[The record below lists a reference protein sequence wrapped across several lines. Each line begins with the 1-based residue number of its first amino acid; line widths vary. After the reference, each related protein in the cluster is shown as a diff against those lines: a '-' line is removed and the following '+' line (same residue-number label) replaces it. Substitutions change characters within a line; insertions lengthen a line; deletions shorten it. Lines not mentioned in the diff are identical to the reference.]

1 MAVCGSARAEDV
13 SVTFIH
19 PTAPPDEATK
29 VAEVEMFGDRP
40 ALLAW
45 RIMALPGS
53 KVSLRGQVF
62 QSASSLA
69 VPLRELAFEVKTV
82 VAEGRVQTDVRHS
95 LALPETGKP
104 GVYVIQ
110 WQAVNGEAAVA
121 AGAIR
126 LRLAPRGILAP
137 LQSVSLMAE
146 GDWKPLIG
154 AFERDQVKVVSLEHA
169 ELLPTWQGV
178 LFAKADT
185 AMLEKIKTQPLAPG
199 QSLVVFGD
207 LPGMRGT
214 ILMKPAGRGQLMVVP
229 ASRIKDFPTNPALQR
244 LVVEF
249 CQSVSP

>member
-1 MAVCGSARAEDV
+1 MAVWGSARAEDA

-19 PTAPPDEATK
+19 PAAPPDEATK
-29 VAEVEMFGDRP
+29 VTEMEMFGDQP

-45 RIMALPGS
+45 RITALPGS
-53 KVSLRGQVF
+53 KMTLRGHVF
-62 QSASSLA
+62 QAASSLA
-69 VPLRELAFEVKTV
+69 VPLKELAFEVKTAV
-82 VAEGRVQTDVRHS
+82 PEGRVQTDVKHS

-104 GVYVIQ
+104 AVYVIQ

-146 GDWKPLIG
+146 DDWKPLIG
-154 AFERDQVKVVSLEHA
+154 AFERDQVKVVPLEHA
-169 ELLPTWQGV
+169 ERLPTWQGV
-178 LFAKADT
+178 LFAKAD
-185 AMLEKIKTQPLAPG
+185 AARLEKIKLQPLEPG

-214 ILMKPAGRGQLMVVP
+214 ILMKPVGRGRLMVVP
-229 ASRIKDFPTNPALQR
+229 TSRGKDFPTDPALQR

-249 CQSVSP
+249 CQPVSP